1 MSVESGK
8 VNVSWPA
15 SWRLELPDPPAPS
28 DGWPVLVGLHGFGDD
43 GPRLADRLAGLR
55 GAPYAR
61 LWIDGPFPVEMR
73 EDGGRRIGRAWYQYD
88 GDQERFIEALTLGR
102 AFVDRVVDEV
112 VGVHPLDPTRAVLLG
127 YSMGGYVAGWT
138 GLQDPDRWRGV
149 VALATRVKSEALDP
163 ARVRGQR
170 LLVVHGERDRFIDVA
185 AAQASADAARGL
197 GVEVTLTT
205 WSGGHGLKPEVAPLV
220 DAWVRDVF
228 AIS

>member
-1 MSVESGK
+1 MQT
-8 VNVSWPA
+8 A
-15 SWRLELPDPPAPS
+15 ALP
-28 DGWPVLVGLHGFGDD
+28 L
-43 GPRLADRLAGLR
+43 
-55 GAPYAR
+55 
-61 LWIDGPFPVEMR
+61 
-73 EDGGRRIGRAWYQYD
+73 
-88 GDQERFIEALTLGR
+88 
-102 AFVDRVVDEV
+102 DRVVDEV

-185 AAQASADAARGL
+185 ATQASADAARGL
-197 GVEVTLTT
+197 GGEVTLTT